1 MEPLMQPPALPME
14 PFAQMV
20 EASTLSEN
28 APPVLTTEWRRRRRR
43 QDQEEETD
51 DDARSVVSSQW
62 QPDAQDVEMMHSLS
76 LVEALPV
83 GRMQVGA
90 GAKAGRRVKRMKVVD
105 LGPMGGGEGMELSGG
120 MDLDGGLGGR
130 GGLLGGLG
138 GNSSQHNAGSGSGT
152 GGAASSSAMPPPSMT
167 DGMFTDIQLLAPADE
182 HTGNALLCFLSPDTF
197 VGLVELTHE
206 GERHVLKLTGS
217 ESLTE
222 CDRSLCNVQDCC
234 GDKAFLVTAQTCST
248 QTAPLARQPPPAH
261 GAAPRRKRTYLARSS
276 GVGDYVAFEGR
287 GMRFLTDF
295 VPGDEQR
302 EQVLRRHFS
311 MLPKS
316 ARRDSVL
323 CLGQMTLHFRNLS
336 APPEEPGV
344 TTASAAAQETAT
356 AAAREEHEGYAGDKS
371 GAESSG
377 DEHEASVRSI
387 LPMLAGVAMPTPKA
401 AGYSVSDLIAR
412 GGTASTEPADDDD
425 WL

>member
-1 MEPLMQPPALPME
+1 MA
-14 PFAQMV
+14 
-20 EASTLSEN
+20 EASTLSE
-28 APPVLTTEWRRRRRR
+28 AGIGLTTEWRRRRRR
-43 QDQEEETD
+43 EDQEEETD

-76 LVEALPV
+76 LIEALPV

-90 GAKAGRRVKRMKVVD
+90 GAKPGRRVKRMKVVD
-105 LGPMGGGEGMELSGG
+105 INSLGGGSNIMLCSGAGAGDNVVMMASSG
-120 MDLDGGLGGR
+120 MDLGGGLCGR

-138 GNSSQHNAGSGSGT
+138 GSENNNNSSSSNNNN
-152 GGAASSSAMPPPSMT
+152 GGSSSMGPPNSSSSMA
-167 DGMFTDIQLLAPADE
+167 DAMFTDVPLLAPADE

-197 VGLVELTHE
+197 VGLVELEHE

-222 CDRSLCNVQDCC
+222 CDRNMCNVQDCC
-234 GDKAFLVTAQTCST
+234 GDKAFLVTAQTCSV
-248 QTAPLARQPPPAH
+248 QSAPLARQQPMLP
-261 GAAPRRKRTYLARSS
+261 PRRKRTYLARSC

-302 EQVLRRHFS
+302 AQVLRRHFS

-323 CLGQMTLHFRNLS
+323 CLGQMTLHFRHLS
-336 APPEEPGV
+336 APPPDEPGIS
-344 TTASAAAQETAT
+344 TASGAAAGSVAI

-387 LPMLAGVAMPTPKA
+387 LPMLAGVAMPTPRQSA
-401 AGYSVSDLIAR
+401 FSVDDLIAR
-412 GGTASTEPADDDD
+412 GGTASTEPVEDDD